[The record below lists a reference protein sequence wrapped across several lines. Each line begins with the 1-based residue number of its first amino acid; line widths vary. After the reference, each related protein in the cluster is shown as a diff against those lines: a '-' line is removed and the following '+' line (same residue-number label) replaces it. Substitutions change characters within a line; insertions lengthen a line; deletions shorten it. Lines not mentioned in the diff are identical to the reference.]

1 MSKSCY
7 GSLSEYPIETDID
20 FSSHKPS
27 KFEEN
32 PLSPLSDFPDRSSD
46 PHPASTNGELKR
58 GPGTFSFR
66 RPFSRGSPTEKKN
79 FTDSKRYPSSP
90 TTITRPM
97 RDYAADL
104 KHLIAEHLELQQE
117 YAKVRQQ
124 LVERCSDRSPMSPVS
139 DLSSIPE
146 LEPDT
151 TCSSIHSEREVGPF
165 MMYRQIGDP
174 HSICLNPSCEA
185 TGFRSS
191 DMGFSLGR

>member
-1 MSKSCY
+1 MEDPLPVEEIVPS
-7 GSLSEYPIETDID
+7 SLID
-20 FSSHKPS
+20 
-27 KFEEN
+27 
-32 PLSPLSDFPDRSSD
+32 LSDCSFEF
-46 PHPASTNGELKR
+46 HPASTNGDLKR

-79 FTDSKRYPSSP
+79 FTESKRYPSLP
-90 TTITRPM
+90 NTATRPM

-124 LVERCSDRSPMSPVS
+124 LVERCLDRSPMSPVS

-151 TCSSIHSEREVGPF
+151 TCSSIHSEREVRPS
-165 MMYRQIGDP
+165 MMYRKIGDP
-174 HSICLNPSCEA
+174 HSICLNPSRKA
-185 TGFRSS
+185 AGFRGSYMDSS
-191 DMGFSLGR
+191 PRR